1 MEKRKRGRPIGS
13 CKPVEK
19 RLVHTAF
26 RLFPYQ
32 LSWLTEKGKGKSGI
46 IRRIIDE
53 MMKKEKENS

>member
-32 LSWLTEKGKGKSGI
+32 LSWLAEKGKGKSGW
-46 IRRIIDE
+46 IRGIIDE
-53 MMKKEKENS
+53 MMKKEKGE

>member
-32 LSWLTEKGKGKSGI
+32 LIWLDDKEKGKSLW
-46 IRRIIDE
+46 IREIIDGE
-53 MMKKEKENS
+53 MKKEKENS